1 MKNFRLRVKLGLI
14 IGILVLSVIAVAL
27 TGYLE
32 LGALNNR
39 VEQMVNSTSK
49 TAFLLSDVGANV
61 QRARRIELRAVI
73 VSGDKESREYAAQ
86 SREIAKLVDDAYPEL
101 SGLIDP
107 SPKSSDRQ
115 NLEKFHAAWQEY
127 RKIQEATLD
136 LAVENSN
143 VKSHKLATGKIDEKV
158 NAILHAAATG
168 LQQMEKNPIEISS
181 EKSDLRSKAAENIRL
196 AIQRLQ
202 IIVLDLHRQLNLYV
216 YDSSDEEMNLLDER
230 IALWQQDSEK
240 LLADLSAIPEIN
252 DVQWLEA
259 LRGGFRDLKPLTAQ
273 MQKLLRANTN
283 SRSFALSESAI
294 KQLDDCR
301 ANLVGLND
309 SLRDQLKTDLDGIQD
324 NTQNTRLLMV
334 LVPLIGILVSVILA
348 AVIVRSITG
357 PLACGVEISLAIAGG
372 DLTRRMHFEQRDEV
386 GKLAQAIDH
395 ATEGFGQIVKE
406 IQDSSQN
413 IGGSA
418 SELSA
423 VSHQMLA
430 QSEEMT
436 AQANSVAG
444 STEQMTANVNTMA
457 AAAEEMSMNVLA
469 ISSAS
474 EEISVNVGT
483 ISATAESTAQ
493 NVTAVAGAI
502 QESTQAY
509 ETIAHDARE
518 GSTIANKALVMADG
532 ANATMQGLD
541 RSAAEIDK
549 VTEAIKMIALQT
561 NLLALNAT
569 IEATTAGEAGKGFAV
584 VANEIKELAHQ
595 SAKAAEDI
603 ARKIE
608 GVQSSTREAV
618 NVIGEIQDIIRT
630 LNGSSG
636 RIAEAVEKQS
646 AAAKIS
652 TCNLGE
658 ASRGVEHIAL
668 SIAEV
673 AKGASDM
680 ARNAGEAAQ
689 GASDVSRNAAEAAKA
704 VGDISCNIHGVSQA
718 TRDNTASAQ
727 QVNSAAERL
736 ASIAGQLKQLVGRFK
751 IED

>member
-1 MKNFRLRVKLGLI
+1 MKNFRLRVKFGLI

-32 LGALNNR
+32 LGGLNGR
-39 VEQMVNSTSK
+39 VEQMVDKTSK
-49 TAFLLSDVGANV
+49 AAYQLGDIWSNA
-61 QRARRIELRAVI
+61 QRARRFEFRAVLASNAKDVATFI
-73 VSGDKESREYAAQ
+73 DKT
-86 SREIAKLVDDAYPEL
+86 REISKLVEDSLPAL
-101 SGLIDP
+101 SDLIDSSHK
-107 SPKSSDRQ
+107 SPERQ
-115 NLEKFHAAWQEY
+115 NFEKFRSSWDEY
-127 RKIQEATLD
+127 RKIQKQTLD
-136 LAVENSN
+136 MVIENS
-143 VKSHKLATGKIDEKV
+143 KLKELESSKNNIARAADLCNSS
-158 NAILHAAATG
+158 NA
-168 LQQMEKNPIEISS
+168 
-181 EKSDLRSKAAENIRL
+181 
-196 AIQRLQ
+196 
-202 IIVLDLHRQLNLYV
+202 Y
-216 YDSSDEEMNLLDER
+216 LDECFK
-230 IALWQQDSEK
+230 AMAE
-240 LLADLSAIPEIN
+240 
-252 DVQWLEA
+252 
-259 LRGGFRDLKPLTAQ
+259 LR
-273 MQKLLRANTN
+273 
-283 SRSFALSESAI
+283 E
-294 KQLDDCR
+294 
-301 ANLVGLND
+301 
-309 SLRDQLKTDLDGIQD
+309 SLREELKDDLDGIQSHAKI
-324 NTQNTRLLMV
+324 TQLLMV

-348 AVIVRSITG
+348 AFIVRSITG
-357 PLACGVEISLAIAGG
+357 PLARGVEISSAIAGG
-372 DLTRRMHFEQRDEV
+372 DLTRRMNFEQHDEV
-386 GKLAQAIDH
+386 GQLTQAIDH
-395 ATEGFGQIVKE
+395 ATASFGEIVKE
-406 IQDSSQN
+406 IQNSSQH

-483 ISATAESTAQ
+483 ISSTAENAAH

-509 ETIAHDARE
+509 EAIAHDARE
-518 GSTIANKALVMADG
+518 GSVIANKALTMADG

-618 NVIGEIQDIIRT
+618 QVIGEIQDIIRT

-646 AAAKIS
+646 AVAKLS
-652 TCNLGE
+652 TCNLSE
-658 ASRGVEHIAL
+658 ASKGVEHIAL

-689 GASDVSRNAAEAAKA
+689 GATDVSRNAAEAAKA
-704 VGDISCNIHGVSQA
+704 VSDISCNIHGVSQA

-727 QVNSAAERL
+727 QVNIAAERL

-751 IED
+751 IEE